1 MHWDLFSLEDDDDLY
16 EDILDNYEKQNKNIR
31 NFITF
36 TSTEIKTDVRESI
49 NDIKN
54 ETPKTANNIDTPKEE
69 PKEDTI
75 TYTGTFYTNNKMV
88 VTNFILL
95 FSSFLIKGIVKAI
108 CGIEVSN
115 IVSLVFIAAMLINT
129 FIGVMK
135 IKNKIN
141 EDLKESQKDKVKL
154 DPKMNDKD
162 DEELFSTKKEYKG
175 INSIK
180 EELIGLRKQLETQFN
195 TETGEMEIVD
205 QIINQCLNLLDRIKN
220 LQYAFKIILERS
232 EEYSLDEVIETLHQ
246 AEDNIGRN
254 IFNISNRLILE
265 LNIKGFDKKQINEYL
280 QNNEDIVDGST
291 ELVKEALDYIEN
303 KENLDNNIIGIE
315 TLTETIQYL
324 KKHLK

>member
-1 MHWDLFSLEDDDDLY
+1 M
-16 EDILDNYEKQNKNIR
+16 
-31 NFITF
+31 
-36 TSTEIKTDVRESI
+36 
-49 NDIKN
+49 
-54 ETPKTANNIDTPKEE
+54 
-69 PKEDTI
+69 
-75 TYTGTFYTNNKMV
+75 
-88 VTNFILL
+88 
-95 FSSFLIKGIVKAI
+95 
-108 CGIEVSN
+108 
-115 IVSLVFIAAMLINT
+115 
-129 FIGVMK
+129 
-135 IKNKIN
+135 
-141 EDLKESQKDKVKL
+141 
-154 DPKMNDKD
+154 
-162 DEELFSTKKEYKG
+162 
-175 INSIK
+175 
-180 EELIGLRKQLETQFN
+180 IGLRKQLETQFN

>member
-1 MHWDLFSLEDDDDLY
+1 
-16 EDILDNYEKQNKNIR
+16 
-31 NFITF
+31 
-36 TSTEIKTDVRESI
+36 
-49 NDIKN
+49 
-54 ETPKTANNIDTPKEE
+54 
-69 PKEDTI
+69 
-75 TYTGTFYTNNKMV
+75 MV

-108 CGIEVSN
+108 WGIEVSN

-254 IFNISNRLILE
+254 IFNIYML
-265 LNIKGFDKKQINEYL
+265 
-280 QNNEDIVDGST
+280 
-291 ELVKEALDYIEN
+291 
-303 KENLDNNIIGIE
+303 
-315 TLTETIQYL
+315 
-324 KKHLK
+324 